1 MGPPSSTARV
11 AMVILWTVRGGLQG
25 KLEVLA
31 HMVNA
36 LRYFHPDIPA
46 EMVHQGLA
54 LFESFSCDPAKK

>member
-1 MGPPSSTARV
+1 
-11 AMVILWTVRGGLQG
+11 MVILWTVRGGLQG